1 MFAIYKTL
9 VLLYLIPVLLLLWLV
24 DKFTVNVPFWDQWQ
38 TSIDLFFNISQG
50 KIIFNDFFLLQNEH
64 RLFFPRIIFVILAFA
79 SKWNIKIEVFFNI
92 FLGILIFLLLYKI
105 SDFNRKNTNDRLF
118 HITNI
123 LICYLTFS
131 YSQWENWLWGFQIAL
146 FLINV
151 CLIGAIFVITCL
163 PNISLNKR
171 IAIAAI
177 LCFIASFSSAHG
189 LLTWLALV
197 PAIIFTKDNLKDKIK
212 ITAIWMGLFLIS
224 GFIYSIGYVKPGGHP
239 SLSFLLQSPLAG
251 FNYFFSLLGSP
262 LLAIN
267 INPNISIFIGMIIFV
282 MWIIINLYTYQ
293 NHKKAFIQNF
303 IPWFSLGLF
312 VILFDC
318 VTTVGRVGF
327 GLPQSLS
334 SRYTTI
340 GVLLII
346 SLVQISRL
354 FLTLEQSQTIF
365 KISRRVYLFLITLVF
380 ITLASSSVNAITI
393 LELQTTPPKILGKTC
408 LELIY
413 LFDKKPDESVDKCL
427 QHIFPVAKFVKNHV
441 NKLDQLQFRQFLKE
455 ANLITPPPDR
465 LYGFID
471 SPPTN
476 QKPLIINKN
485 QDNPLTLTGWAALP
499 NTSVKP
505 DLVLLSLN
513 KKKSFF
519 ALTTI
524 TINRPDVATYL
535 KSPRFTKSGWTINLS
550 PKTLPLGEKTIKAW
564 VYDQENKQF
573 IKLKGEPKI
582 LVKD

>member
-9 VLLYLIPVLLLLWLV
+9 VFLYLIPVLLLLWLV
-24 DKFTVNVPFWDQWQ
+24 DKFTVNVPFWYQWS
-38 TSIDLFFNISQG
+38 SIDLFFHISQG
-50 KIIFNDFFLLQNEH
+50 KIIFNDFFSQHNEH

-79 SKWNIKIEVFFNI
+79 SKWNIKIELFCSI
-92 FLGILIFLLLYKI
+92 FLAILIFLLFYKI
-105 SDFNRKNTNDRLF
+105 SDFNRKNTSDRLF
-118 HITNI
+118 HVTNI

-146 FLINV
+146 FLINL

-197 PAIIFTKDNLKDKIK
+197 PAIIFSKDNLKDNIK
-212 ITAIWMGLFLIS
+212 IITIWMGLFFLS
-224 GFIYSIGYVKPGGHP
+224 GFLYSIGYVKPGGHP

-251 FNYFFSLLGSP
+251 INYFFSLLGSP
-262 LLAIN
+262 LLASN
-267 INPNISIFIGMIIFV
+267 SNPNISIFIGMIIFTLWV
-282 MWIIINLYTYQ
+282 SINIYTYI

-346 SLVQISRL
+346 SLIQISRL
-354 FLTLEQSQTIF
+354 FLTLEHSQTVI
-365 KISRRVYLFLITLVF
+365 KLSRRIYLFLIALVF
-380 ITLASSSVNAITI
+380 TTLASSSVNAITI
-393 LELQTTPPKILGKTC
+393 LEINMNPPKVKGKTC

-413 LFDKKPDESVDKCL
+413 LFDRNPDKSVDDCL
-427 QHIFPVAKFVKNHV
+427 EHIFPVAKFVKDKV
-441 NKLDQLQFRQFLKE
+441 KKLDELQFRQFIKE
-455 ANLITPPPDR
+455 ADLITPPPDR

-485 QDNPLTLTGWAALP
+485 QNNPLTLSGWAVLP
-499 NTSVKP
+499 NTSAKP
-505 DLVLLSLN
+505 NLVLFSFNN
-513 KKKSFF
+513 KKTFF
-519 ALTTI
+519 ALTNI
-524 TINRPDVATYL
+524 TINRPDVVDFL
-535 KSPRFTKSGWTINLS
+535 KSPRFNKSGWTINLS
-550 PKTLPLGEKTIKAW
+550 PQTLPLGEKTIKAW

-573 IKLKGEPKI
+573 IKLNGEIKI

>member
-9 VLLYLIPVLLLLWLV
+9 VFLYLIPVLLLLWLV

-38 TSIDLFFNISQG
+38 SSIDLFFNISQG
-50 KIIFNDFFLLQNEH
+50 KIIFNDFFSQHNEH

-79 SKWNIKIEVFFNI
+79 SKWNIKIELFCSI
-92 FLGILIFLLLYKI
+92 FLAILIFLLFYKI
-105 SDFNRKNTNDRLF
+105 SDFNRKNTSDRLF
-118 HITNI
+118 HVTNI

-146 FLINV
+146 FLINL

-197 PAIIFTKDNLKDKIK
+197 PAIIFSKDNLKDNIK
-212 ITAIWMGLFLIS
+212 IITIWMGLFFLS

-251 FNYFFSLLGSP
+251 INYFFSLLGSP
-262 LLAIN
+262 LLAIT
-267 INPNISIFIGMIIFV
+267 INPNISIFIGLIIFTLWV
-282 MWIIINLYTYQ
+282 IINIYTYI

-346 SLVQISRL
+346 SLIQISRL
-354 FLTLEQSQTIF
+354 FLTLEHSQTVI
-365 KISRRVYLFLITLVF
+365 KLSRRIYLFLIALVF
-380 ITLASSSVNAITI
+380 TTLASSSVNAITI
-393 LELQTTPPKILGKTC
+393 LEINMNPPKVKGKTC

-413 LFDKKPDESVDKCL
+413 LFDRNPDKSVDDCL
-427 QHIFPVAKFVKNHV
+427 EHIFPVAKFVKDKV
-441 NKLDQLQFRQFLKE
+441 KKLDELQFRQFIKE
-455 ANLITPPPDR
+455 ADLITPPPDR

-485 QDNPLTLTGWAALP
+485 QNNPLTLSGWAVLP
-499 NTSVKP
+499 NTSAKP
-505 DLVLLSLN
+505 NLVLFSFNN
-513 KKKSFF
+513 KKTFF
-519 ALTTI
+519 ALTNI
-524 TINRPDVATYL
+524 TINRPDVVDFL
-535 KSPRFTKSGWTINLS
+535 KSPRFNKSGWTINLS
-550 PKTLPLGEKTIKAW
+550 PQTLPLGEKTIKAW

-573 IKLKGEPKI
+573 IKLNGEIKI